1 MDRLEADE
9 AADAVVGVDHE
20 VARLERLHL
29 QDHVLGPLGL
39 ALLADQPV
47 AQDVALGDDGQLA
60 RGEARLQAPDRHR
73 RVGAALQR
81 VDVGEP
87 GDRHGLPE
95 AVVGEHAAEPVA
107 GAVGPGSQDHVM
119 TGSLEIADMRHRG
132 VEHAGSLVGPLGGE
146 ASSGLGAAID
156 HGALGRF
163 GLREGR
169 QPRHG
174 GGGDP
179 LLQLVR
185 RQVEGAG
192 RQGLVGGDAGLRRLH
207 RALAG
212 LVIVLDEADPL
223 GGGVLH
229 LRIEDQRHAA
239 EIVEQRVEVVVE
251 QRHPVL
257 EAGVAPPLAHGLVE
271 PVVPGRRAEALD
283 VVLAEAPDRLGGE
296 LDLAHR
302 HQVEG
307 AELTGGAL
315 RLRVEGADRFQRVAE
330 EVEADRGRQARG
342 RQVEDAAADR
352 VLAGVAHRPGAQ
364 EAVGLD
370 PGHHVVHCHD
380 VADRRRE
387 RLLGD
392 VGAGRDPLHQGVDGG
407 AEDARPVLG
416 RAGAGE
422 AGERR
427 HPGGGD
433 GGGRR
438 DPVVGLA
445 VPGRQ
450 AHHVHLGRDEA
461 QSRLERGRAPRIA
474 RHVHQHGRCV
484 DGGRQGT
491 GEVGERQ
498 RVEAL
503 RGVRQDRA
511 VAALEGVDRPGER
524 GGFRQREAR
533 DRRLGGGGGGLRLR
547 LGHRVFRGE
556 ARRAR
561 QGRRSGGVSRSGR
574 RDKASR
580 RKRLGG

>member
-1 MDRLEADE
+1 MVSVVSWTSDIGTRSSERSLRWC
-9 AADAVVGVDHE
+9 AA
-20 VARLERLHL
+20 
-29 QDHVLGPLGL
+29 
-39 ALLADQPV
+39 
-47 AQDVALGDDGQLA
+47 
-60 RGEARLQAPDRHR
+60 
-73 RVGAALQR
+73 
-81 VDVGEP
+81 
-87 GDRHGLPE
+87 
-95 AVVGEHAAEPVA
+95 
-107 GAVGPGSQDHVM
+107 S
-119 TGSLEIADMRHRG
+119 
-132 VEHAGSLVGPLGGE
+132 
-146 ASSGLGAAID
+146 
-156 HGALGRF
+156 
-163 GLREGR
+163 
-169 QPRHG
+169 
-174 GGGDP
+174 
-179 LLQLVR
+179 
-185 RQVEGAG
+185 
-192 RQGLVGGDAGLRRLH
+192 
-207 RALAG
+207 
-212 LVIVLDEADPL
+212 
-223 GGGVLH
+223 
-229 LRIEDQRHAA
+229 
-239 EIVEQRVEVVVE
+239 
-251 QRHPVL
+251 
-257 EAGVAPPLAHGLVE
+257 
-271 PVVPGRRAEALD
+271 PGRRRGSIPAC
-283 VVLAEAPDRLGGE
+283 RRRSRGGS
-296 LDLAHR
+296 A
-302 HQVEG
+302 
-307 AELTGGAL
+307 
-315 RLRVEGADRFQRVAE
+315 
-330 EVEADRGRQARG
+330 GRQARRETG
-342 RQVEDAAADR
+342 RGCRRGRRTRRCRAPSR
-352 VLAGVAHRPGAQ
+352 SAQ
-364 EAVGLD
+364 EAVV
-370 PGHHVVHCHD
+370 PR
-380 VADRRRE
+380 ARPRRRIH
-387 RLLGD
+387 RPRRCR
-392 VGAGRDPLHQGVDGG
+392 AQPRTPAPATWARGRDPLHQGVDGG
-407 AEDARPVLG
+407 QHDARLVLG

-461 QSRLERGRAPRIA
+461 QSRLERGRAPGIA